1 MNAKTDSSP
10 NHGTNNELSAP
21 FRFWLYGL
29 TILTLL
35 LVFLT
40 NFNTAQAYRESRDWG
55 FHLTLMPWIE
65 ATRITL
71 VNGFD
76 VFSGVPLSPP
86 TDAQRLTMLVGL
98 LLSLVVGPALLLLGL
113 RISRQKPETARAR
126 SYGLMLSLMLGGILA
141 YAVAIPSVPV
151 ALIQWRVSNSL
162 REAQEQ
168 GEQRDQ
174 MIGSVGKIVRK
185 AREFR
190 LLPVTFGGGG
200 GSFNG
205 YALSDA
211 LAKNEFGTYRVE
223 SSSDSLLVVR
233 ATPVSSQ
240 GQSIVATL
248 EPSGSL
254 RYRFEDTTRD

>member
-1 MNAKTDSSP
+1 MNGKTDATP
-10 NHGTNNELSAP
+10 NRGPDHVLTAP
-21 FRFWLYGL
+21 FRFCLYGL
-29 TILTLL
+29 TIATLL
-35 LVFLT
+35 LVFLSDFHT
-40 NFNTAQAYRESRDWG
+40 TQAYSAHGLWG
-55 FHLTLMPWIE
+55 FHLSLMPWIE
-65 ATRITL
+65 ATQITL
-71 VNGFD
+71 LNGLD
-76 VFSGVPLSPP
+76 VFSGVPLSPA

-98 LLSLVVGPALLLLGL
+98 LLSLVVGPTLLLLGL
-113 RISRQKPETARAR
+113 RVSRQKSEIARAR

-141 YAVAIPSVPV
+141 YAVAIPSIPV
-151 ALIQWRVSNSL
+151 ALLQWRVSNSM

-174 MIGSVGKIVRK
+174 MIGSVGRITRN
-185 AREFR
+185 ARAFR
-190 LLPVTFGGGG
+190 LLPVSFGGGG

-233 ATPVSSQ
+233 AIPVSSQ

-248 EPSGSL
+248 ERSGTL